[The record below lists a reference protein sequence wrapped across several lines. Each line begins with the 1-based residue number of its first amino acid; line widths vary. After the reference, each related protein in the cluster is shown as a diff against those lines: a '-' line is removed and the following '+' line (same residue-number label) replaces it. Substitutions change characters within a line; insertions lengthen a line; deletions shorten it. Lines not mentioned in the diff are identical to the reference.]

1 MVNDIVSRS
10 DVIGF
15 VLASPRGVVATL
27 DPVRGPEAALV
38 DFAVTDEAE
47 LVFDSGA
54 DARKI
59 RNISADA
66 RVAVVVGCTGD
77 VTLQI
82 EGLADILSGAPR
94 QRYGRI
100 YESRFPGARALAE
113 GFSVVRI
120 RPRWVRRY
128 DAGVDPP
135 RITEGD
141 CSW

>member
-1 MVNDIVSRS
+1 MVGDPVSRS
-10 DVIGF
+10 DVIEF

-47 LVFDSGA
+47 LVFDSRT

-59 RNISADA
+59 HNISADA

-82 EGLADILSGAPR
+82 EGLADVLSGAPR
-94 QRYGRI
+94 QRYGQI
-100 YESRFPGARALAE
+100 YERRFPGARALVE
-113 GFSVVRI
+113 GFSVVRV
-120 RPRWVRRY
+120 RPRWLRRY
-128 DAGVDPP
+128 DAGVHPP
-135 RITEGD
+135 RITESD
-141 CSW
+141 WSW